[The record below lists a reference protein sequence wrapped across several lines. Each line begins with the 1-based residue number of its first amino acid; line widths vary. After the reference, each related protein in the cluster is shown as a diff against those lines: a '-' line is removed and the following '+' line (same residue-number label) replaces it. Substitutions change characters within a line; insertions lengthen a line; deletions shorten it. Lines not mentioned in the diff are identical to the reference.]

1 MINKKGGDNMKSYTW
16 QEVSD
21 WFLSQESMSPKKLQK
36 LTYYFE
42 AWGNALFNKSL
53 INNTKFE
60 AWVHGPVS
68 PDLYVEYRDYRWNPI
83 DKKGNNDEIFEESA
97 LDLLNSVW
105 VTYGSM
111 SANELEAL
119 THQET
124 PWNSARDGLDKF
136 TSSTNEIS
144 TDAMRDYYYSIYNG
158 D

>member
-1 MINKKGGDNMKSYTW
+1 MDGYKW
-16 QEVSD
+16 QDVSD

-42 AWGNALFNKSL
+42 AWSNALFNKSL

-68 PDLYVEYRDYRWNPI
+68 PELYREYKEYKWNDI
-83 DKKGNNDEIFEESA
+83 DKKESNEDVFDEKT

-105 VTYGSM
+105 LTYGDM

-124 PWNSARDGLDKF
+124 PWISARVGLDKYEN
-136 TSSTNEIS
+136 SSRVIKPE
-144 TDAMRDYYYSIYNG
+144 DMRKYYYSIYIG